1 MKKRPVFITIIAILS
16 VISGIS
22 ILIIQFASNFGSRLN
37 GIYSQFELTAIVLVF
52 SFLALVYII
61 SGIGILLRKKWGWF
75 FGGYMYAFNICR
87 YIIGVVSAYVLYPE
101 IAKSSKVT
109 EVVGRVIISSL
120 VLMYFFS
127 DGILE
132 YFDLDITKKRYYLI
146 RVIAA
151 AVLTIVVRDIGGIIL
166 KNVFF

>member
-1 MKKRPVFITIIAILS
+1 
-16 VISGIS
+16 
-22 ILIIQFASNFGSRLN
+22 
-37 GIYSQFELTAIVLVF
+37 
-52 SFLALVYII
+52 
-61 SGIGILLRKKWGWF
+61 
-75 FGGYMYAFNICR
+75 MYAFNICR

-151 AVLTIVVRDIGGIIL
+151 TVLTIVVRDIGGIIL